1 MLYFQDELLNC
12 CIPGDMVE
20 EMKGDITEK
29 MLNHSNKNPELYV
42 ESHYQDVRYVWGDKN
57 VKSLSVLNLH
67 VEMVREKKKDDW
79 WLTIQSK
86 IWIQK

>member
-42 ESHYQDVRYVWGDKN
+42 ESHYQDVRYV
-57 VKSLSVLNLH
+57 
-67 VEMVREKKKDDW
+67 
-79 WLTIQSK
+79 
-86 IWIQK
+86 